1 MIRYMHLFRAVGFFD
16 WKDRHYQVE
25 ETVLKDNE
33 LIQGYMMTIVDV
45 TKIIEQNHLMKRLV
59 LQTEDANRAKTN
71 FVSNMSH
78 EIRTPMTL
86 LWELQRFYCVP
97 GIHRRSRNIC

>member
-1 MIRYMHLFRAVGFFD
+1 MIRYMHLFRAVRIFD

-59 LQTEDANRAKTN
+59 LQTEDANRAKPTS
-71 FVSNMSH
+71 FRICHMRY
-78 EIRTPMTL
+78 IR
-86 LWELQRFYCVP
+86 R
-97 GIHRRSRNIC
+97 